1 MPASTAAAGLGTMS
15 GGGALT
21 FARYAYPPNQ
31 LGYCGP
37 ADHQAL
43 LEHAAAGVAG
53 RGLVELVRG
62 FDGAWPYLELIA
74 AASHLRDPLDPR
86 VVEAYWI
93 GNSLLE
99 RVAAAA
105 LVGSLEERFGTR
117 AGGSLDRL
125 VEAALAGAVPHHS
138 LHVFAVYPW
147 VGLLRSGATEDP
159 LRVLDRCRVRWGEI
173 LIQDG
178 PIVVVRYQPL
188 TWDGHVLGLGPS
200 TVERVT
206 GAAGGLAL
214 AGALSPGDWVSL
226 HWNWVCERLNSRKL
240 AALRYYTVRQLAIV
254 NQSAHSAPGA
264 VLT

>member
-1 MPASTAAAGLGTMS
+1 MS
-15 GGGALT
+15 GDGALA

-74 AASHLRDPLDPR
+74 TANHLRDPLDPR
-86 VVEAYWI
+86 VVEAYWT

-99 RVAAAA
+99 RVTAAA
-105 LVGSLEERFGTR
+105 LVGSLAERFGPR

-125 VEAALAGAVPHHS
+125 AEAALAGAVPHHS
-138 LHVFAVYPW
+138 FHVFAVYPW
-147 VGLLRSGATEDP
+147 VGLLRSGATEHP
-159 LRVLDRCRVRWGEI
+159 LRVLDRCRVRWGEV
-173 LIQDG
+173 LAQSG
-178 PIVVVRYQPL
+178 PAVVVRYQPL
-188 TWDGHVLGLGPS
+188 TWDGQVLGLGPS

-206 GAAGGLAL
+206 GATGGLAL

-226 HWNWVCERLNSRKL
+226 HWNWVCERLSPRKL
-240 AALRYYTVRQLAIV
+240 AALRHHTVRQLAIV
-254 NQSAHSAPGA
+254 NRTAHPAPAA
-264 VLT
+264 VLA

>member
-1 MPASTAAAGLGTMS
+1 MPASTATAGLGTMS
-15 GGGALT
+15 DGGALT

-105 LVGSLEERFGTR
+105 IIGSLAERFGTR

-138 LHVFAVYPW
+138 FHVFAVYPW

-159 LRVLDRCRVRWGEI
+159 LRVLDRCRIRWGEI

-188 TWDGHVLGLGPS
+188 TWDGHVLGLGAS

-214 AGALSPGDWVSL
+214 AGALSPGDWRG
-226 HWNWVCERLNSRKL
+226 EGQGSR
-240 AALRYYTVRQLAIV
+240 T
-254 NQSAHSAPGA
+254 
-264 VLT
+264 